1 METTLHIETNLCIE
15 TTQTLP
21 KFRCPTNSR
30 DVIQKN
36 VNIHPYP
43 NNNENGINKTEF
55 TVNVTTMNV
64 TTQLI
69 TKKEMEVPDSKLSF
83 IYVFINL
90 CLACDKR

>member
-36 VNIHPYP
+36 VNIPLQ
-43 NNNENGINKTEF
+43 TEVF
-55 TVNVTTMNV
+55 KDETVH
-64 TTQLI
+64 
-69 TKKEMEVPDSKLSF
+69 
-83 IYVFINL
+83 
-90 CLACDKR
+90 

>member
-1 METTLHIETNLCIE
+1 MVNAVVVIP
-15 TTQTLP
+15 P
-21 KFRCPTNSR
+21 KRRTSAR
-30 DVIQKN
+30 SLDGIKGWIQKN

-43 NNNENGINKTEF
+43 NNTENGINKTEF

-69 TKKEMEVPDSKLSF
+69 TKKDMEVPDSKLSF